1 MRMIDLSSPE
11 FLADP
16 YPMYRQLRETE
27 PVCWLPFDAPPYGM
41 WLVTRYA
48 DVAAALKDPR
58 LSKDPRPFLPPE
70 YLTPLDLTM
79 LSTDPPDHTRLRSL
93 VSQAFTPKRIKD
105 LEARIRAI
113 VDDLLAHLH
122 PDGPLDFIAEVAL
135 PLPVIVIAELL
146 GVPPDD
152 RMMFRAWSTDVVRGA
167 DSTQQ
172 SEENMRKQQ
181 AAMAALVGYFQD
193 LIRRRRVARAPDVI
207 SGLIDARDVQDRL
220 TEDELLGTC
229 ILLLIAGHETTV
241 NLLGNGLLAL
251 LQHRE
256 QVERLRQKPEL
267 IPCAVEE
274 MLRFHSPVQR
284 ATFRAATE
292 VIEIAGRRI
301 EPGQQVSAVIGA
313 ANRDPAQFP
322 DPDRF
327 DAGREPNRH
336 LAFGRGSHFCLGA
349 PLARTEARI
358 AFTRLL
364 AQLPELRLAD
374 AEPEW
379 NSNTLLRGLRSL
391 RVTF

>member
-1 MRMIDLSSPE
+1 
-11 FLADP
+11 
-16 YPMYRQLRETE
+16 
-27 PVCWLPFDAPPYGM
+27 
-41 WLVTRYA
+41 
-48 DVAAALKDPR
+48 
-58 LSKDPRPFLPPE
+58 
-70 YLTPLDLTM
+70 
-79 LSTDPPDHTRLRSL
+79 
-93 VSQAFTPKRIKD
+93 
-105 LEARIRAI
+105 
-113 VDDLLAHLH
+113 
-122 PDGPLDFIAEVAL
+122 
-135 PLPVIVIAELL
+135 
-146 GVPPDD
+146 
-152 RMMFRAWSTDVVRGA
+152 
-167 DSTQQ
+167 
-172 SEENMRKQQ
+172 
-181 AAMAALVGYFQD
+181 MAALIGYFQD
-193 LIRRRRVARAPDVI
+193 LIRRRRAARAPDLI
-207 SGLIDARDVQDRL
+207 SGLIDARDTQDRL

-256 QVERLRQKPEL
+256 QFERLRQQPEL

-327 DAGREPNRH
+327 DVGREPNRH
-336 LAFGRGSHFCLGA
+336 LAFGLGGHFCLGA

-364 AQLPELRLAD
+364 AQLPELRLVD
-374 AEPEW
+374 VEPEW
-379 NSNTLLRGLRSL
+379 NRNTLLRGLCSL